1 MVGSAAARKPAPAPA
16 GRDAVAFVADAASRE
31 AIAQA
36 LRDAGMVGGSIVEG
50 GISAALK
57 QVELGTPRIL
67 IVDIATTS
75 TPVQDV
81 AALAAI
87 MEPGTKLVVIGAAND
102 VALFRD
108 LLGVGASDYLVK
120 PLDAQHLHVA
130 LTEGGNTKSGQ
141 APAKLGRVAAVI
153 GARGGVGSTTVAVNT
168 AYILSHERKQKTAL
182 VDLDLHFGT
191 AALALDIEPGRG
203 LRDAL
208 EKPGR
213 IDSLFLERAMAKIGD
228 RLFMLGCEE
237 PLRDR
242 PSIDPNATET
252 VLGELRQNFSWV
264 VLDMPRWFVATQPHP
279 FAAVTDILLV
289 CDQSLAGIRDTM
301 RLLDLIKDSAP
312 HAKLKLAAGSPDG
325 ARPKISRVDFEKSIG
340 RKLDYELPFEA
351 KAVAAGANAGKPIS
365 AVARGGKLTAVLR
378 AIAADMGGA
387 DDTKKQAGTSL
398 QGLLSRWFKK

>member
-1 MVGSAAARKPAPAPA
+1 MAGSAAARKPAAVPASREA
-16 GRDAVAFVADAASRE
+16 LAFVADPGSRE
-31 AIAQA
+31 SVAQG
-36 LRDAGMVGGSIVEG
+36 LRDAGLMGATIVEG

-67 IVDIATTS
+67 LVDVSTTS

-87 MEPGTKLVVIGAAND
+87 MEPGTKLIVIGATND

-120 PLDAQHLHVA
+120 PIDAPHLQAA
-130 LTEGGNTKSGQ
+130 LTDGSGAKSGQ
-141 APAKLGRVAAVI
+141 APAKLGRIAAVI
-153 GARGGVGSTTVAVNT
+153 GSRGGLGATTVAVNT
-168 AYILSHERKQKTAL
+168 AYVLSHERKQKTAL

-208 EKPGR
+208 ERPGR

-228 RLFMLGCEE
+228 RLFVLGCEE

-242 PSIDPNATET
+242 PAIDQNAVET
-252 VLGELRQNFSWV
+252 VLSELRQNFSWV
-264 VLDMPRWFVATQPHP
+264 LLDMPRWFVATQPHSLV
-279 FAAVTDILLV
+279 AVTDIILV

-301 RLLDLIKDSAP
+301 RLLDLFKETAP
-312 HAKLKLAAGSPDG
+312 QARVKLAAASSDGSS
-325 ARPKISRVDFEKSIG
+325 AKISRADFEKSIG
-340 RKLDYELPFEA
+340 RKLDYELPFEP
-351 KAVAAGANAGKPIS
+351 KTVAAGANAGKPLS
-365 AVARGGKLTAVLR
+365 AVARNGKLLKSLRQIAVDL
-378 AIAADMGGA
+378 GGG
-387 DDTKKQAGTSL
+387 DEKKSAGK
-398 QGLLSRWFKK
+398 GLLGRWFKK

>member
-1 MVGSAAARKPAPAPA
+1 MANSAAVRKLAPESAPREA
-16 GRDAVAFVADAASRE
+16 LAFVTDAASRE
-31 AIAQA
+31 VIAEA
-36 LRDAGMVGGSIVEG
+36 LREAGLVGGSILEG
-50 GISAALK
+50 GINAALK

-67 IVDIATTS
+67 IVDVSSTS

-81 AALAAI
+81 AALGAV
-87 MEPGTKLVVIGAAND
+87 MEPGTKMIVIGATND

-120 PLDAQHLHVA
+120 PIDAQHLHHA
-130 LTEGGNTKSGQ
+130 LTEGVAHKSGQ

-153 GARGGVGSTTVAVNT
+153 GTRGGLGSTTTAVNT

-208 EKPGR
+208 EKPDR
-213 IDSLFLERAMAKIGD
+213 IDSLFLQRAMAKIGE
-228 RLFMLGCEE
+228 RLFVLGCEE

-242 PSIDPNATET
+242 PAIDPNAMET
-252 VLGELRQNFSWV
+252 VLGELRQNFSWI
-264 VLDMPRWFVATQPHP
+264 VLDMPRWFVATQPHA

-301 RLLDLIKDSAP
+301 RLLDLIKESAP
-312 HAKLKLAAGSPDG
+312 HARLKLIAGSSESTK
-325 ARPKISRVDFEKSIG
+325 PKISRADFEKSVG
-340 RKLDYELPFEA
+340 RKIDIEIPFEA
-351 KAVAAGANAGKPIS
+351 KAVSAAANAGKPIG
-365 AVARGGKLTAVLR
+365 AVARSGKLAKALR
-378 AIAADMGGA
+378 DLAADLGGA
-387 DDTKKQAGTSL
+387 DEKKKSAGQS
-398 QGLLSRWFKK
+398 LLSRWFKK

>member
-1 MVGSAAARKPAPAPA
+1 MAGTAAARKPGAAA
-16 GRDAVAFVADAASRE
+16 ATREALAFVADAESRE
-31 AIAQA
+31 SVAQA
-36 LRDAGMVGGSIVEG
+36 MRDAGLAGATIVEG

-67 IVDIATTS
+67 LVDVATTS

-87 MEPGTKLVVIGAAND
+87 MEPGTKLIVIGGTND

-120 PLDAQHLHVA
+120 PIDMPHLHTA
-130 LTEGGNTKSGQ
+130 LTEASGAKSGQ

-153 GARGGVGSTTVAVNT
+153 GSRGGLGTTTMAVNA

-191 AALALDIEPGRG
+191 AALSLDIEPGRG
-203 LRDAL
+203 LREAL
-208 EKPGR
+208 ERPGR
-213 IDSLFLERAMAKIGD
+213 IDSLFLDRAMVKIGE
-228 RLFMLGCEE
+228 RLFVLGCEE
-237 PLRDR
+237 PLRER
-242 PSIDPNATET
+242 PAIDPNALDT

-264 VLDMPRWFVATQPHP
+264 LLDMPRWFVATQPH
-279 FAAVTDILLV
+279 ALTAVTDVILV

-301 RLLDLIKDSAP
+301 RILDLIKESASHVRLKLVAGSSDSA
-312 HAKLKLAAGSPDG
+312 K
-325 ARPKISRVDFEKSIG
+325 PKISRADFEKSIG

-351 KAVAAGANAGKPIS
+351 KVVATGANAGKPLS
-365 AVARGGKLTAVLR
+365 AVARNAKLVKSLR
-378 AIAADMGGA
+378 LIAADLGGT
-387 DDTKKQAGTSL
+387 DDKKPAGGSF
-398 QGLLSRWFKK
+398 LSRWFKK

>member
-1 MVGSAAARKPAPAPA
+1 MASSAAVRKPAPASA
-16 GRDAVAFVADAASRE
+16 ARDALAFVTDAESRE
-31 AIAQA
+31 GVAQA
-36 LRDAGMVGGSIVEG
+36 FRDAGIIGGSIVEG
-50 GISAALK
+50 GINAALK

-67 IVDIATTS
+67 IVDVTSSS

-87 MEPGTKLVVIGAAND
+87 MEPGTRLIVIGATND

-120 PLDAQHLHVA
+120 PLDTQHLHVA
-130 LTEGGNTKSGQ
+130 LTEAGSTKSGQ
-141 APAKLGRVAAVI
+141 APAKLGRVAAVV
-153 GARGGVGSTTVAVNT
+153 GARGGVGSTTIAVNT

-228 RLFMLGCEE
+228 RLFVLGCEE

-252 VLGELRQNFSWV
+252 VLTELRQSFSWV
-264 VLDMPRWFVATQPHP
+264 VLDMPRWFVASQPHA
-279 FAAVTDILLV
+279 FSAVTDILLV

-301 RLLDLIKDSAP
+301 RFLDLIKESAS
-312 HAKLKLAAGSPDG
+312 HAKLKVAAGSSDG
-325 ARPKISRVDFEKSIG
+325 ARPKISRADFEKSIG

-351 KAVAAGANAGKPIS
+351 KTVAAGANAGKPIS
-365 AVARGGKLTAVLR
+365 AVARSGKLTAALR
-378 AIAADMGGA
+378 QIAADLGGA
-387 DDTKKQAGTSL
+387 DDKKPARKGL
-398 QGLLSRWFKK
+398 QDLLGRWFKK